1 MHRRSTIAVA
11 VAAAAI
17 AVPGALSATAA
28 QAATGGAR
36 VAVANAQP
44 QQVRGARATGTPRAT
59 QRVAVRLYL
68 AGQSQAALAAR
79 AARVSNP
86 SDALYHHYLTP
97 AQVRAAYAPSTAAV
111 QRAESF
117 LKGAGLSIGEVPSNR
132 AFVTASGT
140 VAAVQKAFGTTLRTY
155 TVGGHAVRAAATA
168 PTVPAALQHDVL
180 AVSGLASVSSLMTT
194 QQAGKERAKA
204 APSSARRLAKGTQA
218 PPPEAFVNAGPCSTY
233 ASEKIAKNLPS
244 AYSEKQPYAQCGQVP
259 AQLQGAYGL
268 TRSIGKG
275 FDGRGVTVAITDAY
289 AAPTIAVD
297 ANTYATRHGQKA
309 FAAGQL
315 TQSLPVGGFRYGYDD
330 AVNGDQ
336 CGEQGWYGEET
347 LDVEAVHAVA
357 PGATVQYV
365 AAASC
370 DNADF
375 AEAINRVV
383 AGHLADVVTN
393 SWGGTDES
401 NGSPELDKVYAQI
414 FYQAALEGIGYYF
427 SSGDS
432 GDGSSD
438 NDGTPTVQ
446 SPANSPLVTAVG
458 GTALAVSKTNGR
470 VFETGWS
477 TGKALL
483 TSEGWTPHAPGA
495 YQYGGGGGTSRVF
508 KQPGY
513 QQGVV
518 PAAIAQRYA
527 KAGGRALPDV
537 AALGDPN
544 TGMLVG
550 ETQTFPDGTAKY
562 SEYRIGGTSLAS
574 PLFAG
579 VMAIADQVAGFSH
592 GFANPALYQLAGTSA
607 VHDITHVAHKAVVRV
622 DYANGVDATDGT
634 ITSLR
639 SLDDQLGTTIR
650 TRTGYD
656 DVTGIGSPNGEA
668 FISALLG

>member
-180 AVSGLASVSSLMTT
+180 AVSGLASVGSLMTT

-259 AQLQGAYGL
+259 AQ
-268 TRSIGKG
+268 
-275 FDGRGVTVAITDAY
+275 
-289 AAPTIAVD
+289 
-297 ANTYATRHGQKA
+297 
-309 FAAGQL
+309 AAGRLRSDPLDRQGL
-315 TQSLPVGGFRYGYDD
+315 RRPWRHRRDHRRLRRADHRGRREHLRHPARPEGLRRRAADPV
-330 AVNGDQ
+330 A
-336 CGEQGWYGEET
+336 
-347 LDVEAVHAVA
+347 
-357 PGATVQYV
+357 
-365 AAASC
+365 
-370 DNADF
+370 
-375 AEAINRVV
+375 
-383 AGHLADVVTN
+383 
-393 SWGGTDES
+393 
-401 NGSPELDKVYAQI
+401 
-414 FYQAALEGIGYYF
+414 
-427 SSGDS
+427 
-432 GDGSSD
+432 
-438 NDGTPTVQ
+438 
-446 SPANSPLVTAVG
+446 
-458 GTALAVSKTNGR
+458 
-470 VFETGWS
+470 
-477 TGKALL
+477 
-483 TSEGWTPHAPGA
+483 
-495 YQYGGGGGTSRVF
+495 
-508 KQPGY
+508 
-513 QQGVV
+513 
-518 PAAIAQRYA
+518 
-527 KAGGRALPDV
+527 AGGRVPLRLRRRRERRPVRRAGLV
-537 AALGDPN
+537 RRGDARRRGSARRGP
-544 TGMLVG
+544 GRHGAVRRGRRLRQRRLRRGHQPRRGRPPGRRRHELVG
-550 ETQTFPDGTAKY
+550 RHRREQRLARASTRCTRRSSTRPRSRASATTSRPATRATGRPTTTARPPC
-562 SEYRIGGTSLAS
+562 SRRRTARSS
-574 PLFAG
+574 PPSGA
-579 VMAIADQVAGFSH
+579 
-592 GFANPALYQLAGTSA
+592 P
-607 VHDITHVAHKAVVRV
+607 
-622 DYANGVDATDGT
+622 
-634 ITSLR
+634 R
-639 SLDDQLGTTIR
+639 S
-650 TRTGYD
+650 
-656 DVTGIGSPNGEA
+656 P
-668 FISALLG
+668 